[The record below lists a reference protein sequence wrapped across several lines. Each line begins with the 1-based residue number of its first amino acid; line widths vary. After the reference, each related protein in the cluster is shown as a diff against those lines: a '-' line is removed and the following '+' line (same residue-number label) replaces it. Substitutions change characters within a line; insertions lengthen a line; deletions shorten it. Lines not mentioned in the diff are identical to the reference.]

1 MYRDNQHH
9 AGGYTRRG
17 NVMRA
22 KSNSRANPAL
32 TARIEKTLA
41 LGPSLSDWEKG
52 FLTSIKDSIK
62 RYGSLTGKQESIIQ
76 RIEKNHDPAV
86 QAARKSW
93 NDNFSQEM
101 RDKMCIASRYYL
113 NNPPYFA
120 DLANRILNDDGHIPT
135 EKQYRAMVENK
146 YVQKVLDN
154 MNSVPTFPVGTMA
167 KIRQTAPA
175 VKKHF
180 ANKMVMIIDYPDKVA
195 GAAKGAVPVVVLP
208 IGSSETIETEVR
220 WLKKARI

>member
-1 MYRDNQHH
+1 
-9 AGGYTRRG
+9 
-17 NVMRA
+17 MRA
-22 KSNSRANPAL
+22 KSNGRANPELA
-32 TARIEKTLA
+32 ARIEKALA
-41 LGPSLSDWEKG
+41 LGPSLSDWESS
-52 FLTSIKDSIK
+52 FLSSIAESVK
-62 RYGSLTGKQESIIQ
+62 RYGSLTGKQESILQ
-76 RIEKNHDPAV
+76 RIEKNRDPAV

-101 RDKMCIASRYYL
+101 RDKMCIAARYYL

-167 KIRQTAPA
+167 KIRQTAPPSLSA
-175 VKKHF
+175 KKRF

-195 GAAKGAVPVVVLP
+195 GAAKGAIPVVVLP
-208 IGSSETIETEVR
+208 VGTAETIETEVR
-220 WLKKARI
+220 WLKKARV